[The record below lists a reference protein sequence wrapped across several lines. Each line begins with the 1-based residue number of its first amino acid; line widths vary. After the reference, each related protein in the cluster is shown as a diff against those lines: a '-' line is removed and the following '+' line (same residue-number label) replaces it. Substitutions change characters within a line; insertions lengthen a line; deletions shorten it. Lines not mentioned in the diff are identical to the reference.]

1 MIWYD
6 TIRYDTIWHDIIWY
20 GIITRLRGYY
30 RHWPP
35 FLSLQVTLLG
45 RFHLISHSLV
55 LQYVLDKLLTCISST
70 HATDELN
77 SVQFREA
84 KSSSPFSYTRMPLKA
99 CETLLYPQP
108 YSICYALL
116 GSQGNTIRTSS
127 FVWYGMVWYDMIWY
141 DMILFVSENT
151 LNFKALLSVGSIK

>member
-99 CETLLYPQP
+99 CETLLYPAVFHMLRLVRLPGQ
-108 YSICYALL
+108 YHKNIILRM
-116 GSQGNTIRTSS
+116 I
-127 FVWYGMVWYDMIWY
+127 WYGMIWHDMIWY
-141 DMILFVSENT
+141 DIICFREYAE
-151 LNFKALLSVGSIK
+151 F